1 MSMYIIGLALL
12 KAKLH
17 MLQDDLDQGSKSVY
31 LEAMEA
37 IICFQKDFIKEYMNT
52 ISHYQECH

>member
-1 MSMYIIGLALL
+1 MYIIGLALL